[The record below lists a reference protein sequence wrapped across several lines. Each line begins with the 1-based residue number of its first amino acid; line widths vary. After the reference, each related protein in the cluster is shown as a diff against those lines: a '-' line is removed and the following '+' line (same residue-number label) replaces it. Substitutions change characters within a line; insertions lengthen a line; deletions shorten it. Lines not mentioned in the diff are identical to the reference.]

1 MSVKAEIKSKNA
13 EKIGEIE
20 LSEDIYNV
28 PASRHLIYQAVRI
41 YQLNKRQGTASAKTR
56 SEVRA
61 SKHKMYRQKGL
72 GRARHG
78 SVSAPIFVGG
88 GKAFPPKPRDWRL
101 VIPKNL
107 KRKALI
113 QALSDRVRDG
123 KFIILDSYDIQ
134 KPKTKGMVEILKNHG
149 LYGEKILIVYGEDND
164 NIYLAS
170 RNISGVEP
178 KRAQDINAY
187 DVLKK
192 KYVLIDKKGV
202 EILNERLGK

>member
-1 MSVKAEIKSKNA
+1 MSVKVEIKNKAA
-13 EKIGEIE
+13 EKIGEME
-20 LSEDIYNV
+20 LSEGIYNV
-28 PASRHLIYQAVRI
+28 PVSTHLLYQAVRI

-56 SEVRA
+56 SEVKA
-61 SKHKMYRQKGL
+61 STRKIYRQKGL

-78 SVSAPIFVGG
+78 SISAPIFVGG
-88 GKAFPPKPRDWRL
+88 GKAFPPKPKDWNL

-107 KRKALI
+107 KRKALA
-113 QALSDRVRDG
+113 QALSDRVRDDR
-123 KFIILDSYDIQ
+123 FIILDSYDIP
-134 KPKTKGMVEILKNHG
+134 KPKTKEMVEVLKNHG
-149 LYGEKILIVYGEDND
+149 LYGEKILVVYGEDNN

-170 RNISGVEP
+170 RNISGVEV

-202 EILNERLGK
+202 EILNKRLEK